1 MEPKTRRVALAAIFG
16 AVIFLSKTFL
26 PSPIDK
32 MFILVPALLLAL
44 GALVLGRMGATYVAT
59 VGGIL
64 TALWRISMAPFTL
77 IFAVLYGL
85 LVDSLFFI
93 LKIKTAEGN
102 VKTSRLVASMTLS
115 TALLGVVSYYTTV
128 HLAELL
134 PKIPMLELII
144 LVMGT
149 VNGMVA
155 GYLASIIWRSR
166 FSFQSRE

>member
-102 VKTSRLVASMTLS
+102 VK
-115 TALLGVVSYYTTV
+115 
-128 HLAELL
+128 
-134 PKIPMLELII
+134 P
-144 LVMGT
+144 
-149 VNGMVA
+149 A
-155 GYLASIIWRSR
+155 G
-166 FSFQSRE
+166 